1 MRELRVAAFL
11 AVKSIARAQK
21 SASVLLVSILFL
33 SFLNLMFITGI
44 LSGVSAAIIQ
54 QSIESTTSYIDV
66 DPQQTPI
73 QRSFIPDQRDL
84 RSRIETI
91 PGVLATARHYSASG
105 SLAYD
110 RDKNGHS
117 VIVGAPIL
125 GIDPAEERQVT
136 SIADH
141 MVSGEYLD
149 QNHADEII
157 LGADIAGG
165 YGPTFLG
172 NLGGAKPGEKVQV
185 TYSNGVDRTYTIKGI
200 YQVGFAS
207 MFAYV
212 SYKEIESVL
221 SVSNYASEI
230 LVRVDPTYATL
241 DDYTSSIR
249 QVAPN
254 MKVSDYTELLGQIAP
269 ITLAFS
275 AIGFVV
281 AVVSVMVAAITIFVL
296 IYVNAISKRRQIG
309 ILKAIGIEQKVII
322 ISYMFQSLF
331 YSVCGVALGSAVVF
345 LGLDP
350 YLRAHPFTLPLGEL
364 HLSFSALGNILSISS
379 ILLAGI
385 IAGIVP
391 SWRVARQ
398 NIISAIWGA

>member
-1 MRELRVAAFL
+1 MRELKVALFL
-11 AVKSIARAQK
+11 AIRSVARAQLST
-21 SASVLLVSILFL
+21 SALLVFILFL

-44 LSGVSAAIIQ
+44 LAGVSAAIIQ

-66 DPQQTPI
+66 DPQQAPI
-73 QRSFIPDQRDL
+73 QRSFIPDQLDL

-117 VIVGAPIL
+117 VLVGAPII
-125 GIDPAEERQVT
+125 GINPAEERQVT
-136 SIADH
+136 SIAEH
-141 MVSGEYLD
+141 MVSGGYLD
-149 QNHADEII
+149 QTQSDEII
-157 LGADIAGG
+157 LGADVAGG
-165 YGPTFLG
+165 YGPSFLG
-172 NLGGAKPGEKVQV
+172 NLGGAKPGEKIQI
-185 TYSNGVDRTYTIKGI
+185 TYSNGVSRTYSIKGV

-207 MFAYV
+207 AFAFV
-212 SYKEIESVL
+212 SYKELESVL

-230 LVRVDPTYATL
+230 LVRVDPTYTTL
-241 DDYTSSIR
+241 DDYANSIR

-254 MKVSDYTELLGQIAP
+254 LKVSDYTELLGQIAP

-309 ILKAIGIEQKVII
+309 ILKAIGIEQRVII

-331 YSVCGVALGSAVVF
+331 YSTCGVALGSVAVF

-350 YLRAHPFTLPLGEL
+350 YLRAHPFSLPLGEL
-364 HLSFSALGNILSISS
+364 HLSFSALGNVLSISS

-385 IAGIVP
+385 IAGVIP